1 MAVQLQTV
9 RTPAEEA
16 ILARLAEGG
25 RRHTQTREKAVA
37 RLRANGLP
45 NRRVEAWHYTDL
57 RTLMRDA
64 PPPFEAFTDDLVA
77 EAMSQSAAL
86 SLKDAA
92 HVLFVNGR
100 FVRHAGALEV
110 VDADTGD
117 QAAAAG
123 DAYGDDGAVALH
135 RAFAGRTTTLRVPP
149 SHRSIVHLD
158 FRELGTDAFST
169 FPHLVIEVVEGAD
182 VLVLETHRGPNDVS
196 YQTHALIEFHVASS
210 AKVEHVRVNEA
221 GNKALS
227 LSTLGVDLAARAA
240 FQSFSLSSGAN
251 VARHQIFL
259 RSLGEHAKI
268 GLAGATLARGRQHAD
283 TTLVVDHT
291 APRCESR
298 EFYRYIVDDMATGVF
313 QGKIVVAPNAQKTDG
328 GMKSQTI
335 LLSDTAAMN
344 NKPELEIFADDVVCG
359 HGATCGSLNEN
370 QLFYAHA
377 RGIPPVE
384 AEALLLEAFAGE
396 AIDRVGDEQI
406 REQLMDKVR
415 DWLAQRVKS

>member
-77 EAMSQSAAL
+77 QAMGQSAAL

-117 QAAAAG
+117 QAAAG

-158 FRELGTDAFST
+158 FREIGTDAFST

-182 VLVLETHRGPNDVS
+182 VLILETHRGPNEIG

-240 FQSFSLSSGAN
+240 FQSFSLSLGAN

-268 GLAGATLARGRQHAD
+268 GLAGASLLRGRQHAD

-291 APRCESR
+291 APRCQSR

-344 NKPELEIFADDVVCG
+344 NKPELEIFADDVICG

-377 RGIPPVE
+377 RGIPPAE

-396 AIDRVGDEQI
+396 AVDRVGDEQI

>member
-1 MAVQLQTV
+1 MAAHLQTV

-25 RRHTQTREKAVA
+25 RRNTQAREKAAA
-37 RLRANGLP
+37 RLRAVGLP

-64 PPPFEAFTDDLVA
+64 PPPFEAFTDALVA
-77 EAMSQSAAL
+77 DAARMKPAL
-86 SLKDAA
+86 KVKDAA

-117 QAAAAG
+117 QAG
-123 DAYGDDGAVALH
+123 DSYGDDGAVALH
-135 RAFAGRTTTLRVPP
+135 RAFAGRTTTLRVLPAQ
-149 SHRSIVHLD
+149 RGIVHLD
-158 FRELGTDAFST
+158 FREIGTEAFAT

-182 VLVLETHRGPNDVS
+182 VLVVETHRGPDELA
-196 YQTHALIEFHVASS
+196 YQTHALIEFHVAPS
-210 AKVEHVRVNEA
+210 ARVEHVRLNEA

-227 LSTLGVDLAARAA
+227 LSTLGVELAARAT
-240 FQSFSLSSGAN
+240 FQSFSLSSGAS
-251 VARHQIFL
+251 VSRHQIFL

-268 GLAGATLARGRQHAD
+268 GLAGATLLRGRQHAD

-298 EFYRYIVDDMATGVF
+298 EFYRYIVDEAATGVF
-313 QGKIVVAPNAQKTDG
+313 QGKIVVAPQAQKTDG

-359 HGATCGSLNEN
+359 HGATCGSLNES

-377 RGIPPVE
+377 RGIPPAE

-396 AIDRVGDEQI
+396 AIDRVGDEQV